1 MMEVDGENHDEGLE
15 RNYQRRPQTQRRSR
29 VEAIEWTLEHHKLF
43 VDAMIRLDLGDLT
56 VRTPRRTILMVELM
70 NNEAFRLIPRSTLL
84 LHIFHFQRFRSNQKA
99 SAHSVLMR
107 DFERLNINKKEEEE
121 DLAFSWRPEYHE
133 KLVEAV
139 IQLGGLGKATA
150 KRILKLVEHH
160 RGLTLPAV
168 KYHLSE
174 LKDLQ
179 KRTQTFQEKI
189 HSLSYER

>member
-1 MMEVDGENHDEGLE
+1 MEVDGENHDEGLE

-99 SAHSVLMR
+99 SAHS
-107 DFERLNINKKEEEE
+107 EEEEE
-121 DLAFSWRPEYHE
+121 DLAFSWTPEYHE

-160 RGLTLPAV
+160 RGLTVPAV
-168 KYHLSE
+168 KYHLSK

-189 HSLSYER
+189 HSLSYERYNNSYI